1 MLKADIEASL
11 ACGGLG
17 DLRNLCPF
25 RDSHSTNTI
34 SPPSTRERRSCAARA
49 VSALLDW
56 GKHRFA
62 QEVGLLR
69 DVLLHG
75 EHYDGSPSMLPMVFL
90 YGGDNSQL

>member
-1 MLKADIEASL
+1 MLKAGFEASL

-17 DLRNLCPF
+17 RPRNFCPSGIRTARTPLALPLRE
-25 RDSHSTNTI
+25 SV
-34 SPPSTRERRSCAARA
+34 EVARRAL
-49 VSALLDW
+49 SALLDW

-75 EHYDGSPSMLPMVFL
+75 GHYDGNPSMLPMVFL